1 MTCRDASQ
9 LVVAPTERS
18 DASQPVRVWRAHHSL
33 GCVLHC
39 DLVLAVA
46 TPMTNKNERGM
57 LICGVGSIAIAVG
70 LVIFVAVW
78 VH

>member
-1 MTCRDASQ
+1 
-9 LVVAPTERS
+9 
-18 DASQPVRVWRAHHSL
+18 
-33 GCVLHC
+33 
-39 DLVLAVA
+39 
-46 TPMTNKNERGM
+46 MTNKNERGM